1 MADLPPKGPLTRSA
15 PKGGR
20 KGRTMVIMM
29 MMMMMIM
36 IMMIMMMTIMI
47 IMCFFIPKD
56 LKQGWHQGEPIKY
69 DDDDEIDDND
79 TDDDDNDDDDDDNN
93 DGYGVFSS
101 SERFFCRNLVF
112 EAAL

>member
-1 MADLPPKGPLTRSA
+1 M
-15 PKGGR
+15 
-20 KGRTMVIMM
+20 TMVIMM

-36 IMMIMMMTIMI
+36 IMMIMMMTIKI

-56 LKQGWHQGEPIKY
+56 LKEGWHQGEPIKY

-93 DGYGVFSS
+93 DSYGVFSS

-112 EAAL
+112 EAALS